1 MLEISQIEKILSSL
15 HEKFIFEEN
24 IEISFETTPD
34 NVTPENI
41 RGWKKLG
48 INRVSMWIQTLNSKS
63 LDEIKRWNKW
73 DIFEALQNLEDE
85 NFNNVSVDFI
95 IGLPHVEKWEI
106 QCDIQTVLD
115 KFNCIKHVSVYLLE
129 EYYSPDKI
137 IETKY
142 DNITYPEN
150 WDTMWLKEEDYL
162 EEYIWVKNTLE
173 KNTMKRYEISNYAK
187 PWFECEHNKAYW
199 SHKNIYSFGLW
210 AYGYVDKIRYRN
222 SENFPEYYKREKIIS
237 EKNSENDIFLE
248 KMMFF
253 LRTSWIPNIFLSEL
267 DQNKIKILL
276 DEKYL
281 KIENNTLQLENKWVL
296 VMDYILSEI
305 I

>member
-1 MLEISQIEKILSSL
+1 
-15 HEKFIFEEN
+15 
-24 IEISFETTPD
+24 
-34 NVTPENI
+34 
-41 RGWKKLG
+41 
-48 INRVSMWIQTLNSKS
+48 VSMWIQTLNSKS

-95 IGLPHVEKWEI
+95 IGLPHVEIWEI

-173 KNTMKRYEISNYAK
+173 KNMMNRYEISNYAK

-253 LRTSWIPNIFLSEL
+253 LRTSWIPNRFLSEL
-267 DQNKIKILL
+267 DQNKIKLLL